1 MGCLLTRDT
10 VNAVTSAFEKLRTI
24 CACQFWQTGDNL
36 HTVWGSE
43 ILCGHLRHLWRQI
56 MSPDVPRTDNK
67 PGLFLNQTF
76 YHIKA
81 NGSRREVLFYS
92 L

>member
-1 MGCLLTRDT
+1 M
-10 VNAVTSAFEKLRTI
+10 
-24 CACQFWQTGDNL
+24 
-36 HTVWGSE
+36 
-43 ILCGHLRHLWRQI
+43 
-56 MSPDVPRTDNK
+56 MPDVPRTDNK

-81 NGSRREVLFYS
+81 IGSRREVLFYS